1 MPKELLLHLVHLAPL
16 SLSFVF
22 FLLQTSF
29 CSLLGDT
36 TQVLLEF
43 ILPFSV
49 YGWEWVY
56 MSLLQCYPDL
66 QKDFISLN
74 LDHKSTLVAVGWGI
88 LDWYP

>member
-1 MPKELLLHLVHLAPL
+1 MPKELLLHLVHLALL
-16 SLSFVF
+16 SLSFIF

-49 YGWEWVY
+49 RGWEWVY
-56 MSLLQCYPDL
+56 MSLFQYYTDL
-66 QKDFISLN
+66 QKDFISLTW
-74 LDHKSTLVAVGWGI
+74 DCKSTLVVVG
-88 LDWYP
+88 